1 MKVHFCGSTRK
12 FSGRYFETCQRT
24 QQQKVRRIIT
34 SQIVSKS
41 DVKEAVRQFCDLQGM
56 MDAIP
61 EHVEHRDH
69 FRQHLQRYAS
79 IYMSDCPF
87 IVTAT
92 DRYRSDISQSSVT
105 ARRDIEA
112 CKTIKYLAGVQIMV
126 NEKQEEDLVAAD
138 NDFSL
143 VVSSRRNTCSLLL
156 GPVRFANHDCNA
168 NARLAAVGRA
178 GVQVISVNP
187 IRRGDEITVSYGDDY
202 FGKDNKEC
210 LCFTCEQLERNGW
223 ALSGS
228 KSASHDT
235 DPICWTSNVRLTRS
249 MRRSRIMPNAAE

>member
-1 MKVHFCGSTRK
+1 MKVHFSGSTRK
-12 FSGRYFETCQRT
+12 FSGRCFEACQST
-24 QQQKVRRIIT
+24 QQDKVRRVIA

-41 DVKEAVRQFCDLQGM
+41 DLKEAMRQFCGLRGM
-56 MDAIP
+56 MDAIS
-61 EHVEHRDH
+61 EHGEY
-69 FRQHLQRYAS
+69 FRQHLERYAS

-87 IVTAT
+87 VITAT
-92 DRYRSDISQSSVT
+92 KRYSGNTSESAAT

-112 CKTIKYLAGVQIMV
+112 SKTIKYLAGVQIMV

-228 KSASHDT
+228 KNASHDT